1 MADTITQEPVSFPS
15 TDAETTIHGYIWRDE
30 GCASPRGI
38 IQIAHG
44 MAEHIERYDDF
55 ARFLAS
61 KGFIVG
67 GYDHLAHGESV
78 SQSTSW
84 GELDPRN
91 GANHLIEDVHRM
103 RSYMLAHTPAGLP
116 YFVFGHSMGSYIMR
130 DYIARQGDGLA
141 GAILC
146 GTGYVAPIVSKAGNM
161 LSRVIAAIR
170 GKGYESKLLD
180 SMAAGGFNRV
190 IDDPLTREACD
201 PKTFRAI
208 PQSLPLLF
216 IAGAEDPVGSMGK
229 GVRKVAAMAREAGI
243 RDVEVRIYE
252 GMRHE
257 ILNERDAQAVYDDV
271 LTWLDGHLSGGAQ

>member
-38 IQIAHG
+38 IRLPTACR
-44 MAEHIERYDDF
+44 HIERYDDF

-91 GANHLIEDVHRM
+91 GANHLIRGRPSHALL
-103 RSYMLAHTPAGLP
+103 YAGSHAYWPSLLRLRT
-116 YFVFGHSMGSYIMR
+116 FDGSYIMR
-130 DYIARQGDGLA
+130 DYIVRHGDGLA

-146 GTGYVAPIVSKAGNM
+146 GTG
-161 LSRVIAAIR
+161 
-170 GKGYESKLLD
+170 
-180 SMAAGGFNRV
+180 
-190 IDDPLTREACD
+190 
-201 PKTFRAI
+201 
-208 PQSLPLLF
+208 
-216 IAGAEDPVGSMGK
+216 
-229 GVRKVAAMAREAGI
+229 
-243 RDVEVRIYE
+243 
-252 GMRHE
+252 
-257 ILNERDAQAVYDDV
+257 
-271 LTWLDGHLSGGAQ
+271 